1 MLRKK
6 FDGEGGI
13 TMKNT
18 EKRIEEI
25 RKVLAYIEN
34 LKNPD
39 WEAKT
44 EEYYLCKELKELE
57 EECR

>member
-1 MLRKK
+1 
-6 FDGEGGI
+6 
-13 TMKNT
+13 MKNV

-25 RKVLAYIEN
+25 RKVLAYIES

-44 EEYYLCKELKELE
+44 EEYYLRKELE
-57 EECR
+57 NLKKGA

>member
-1 MLRKK
+1 
-6 FDGEGGI
+6 
-13 TMKNT
+13 MKNV

-25 RKVLAYIEN
+25 RKALAYIEN

-44 EEYYLCKELKELE
+44 EEYYLRKELE
-57 EECR
+57 ELEKG

>member
-1 MLRKK
+1 
-6 FDGEGGI
+6 
-13 TMKNT
+13 MKNT

>member
-1 MLRKK
+1 
-6 FDGEGGI
+6 
-13 TMKNT
+13 MKDV

-25 RKVLAYIEN
+25 RKILAYIEN

-44 EEYYLCKELKELE
+44 EEYYLRKELE
-57 EECR
+57 DLKKGA